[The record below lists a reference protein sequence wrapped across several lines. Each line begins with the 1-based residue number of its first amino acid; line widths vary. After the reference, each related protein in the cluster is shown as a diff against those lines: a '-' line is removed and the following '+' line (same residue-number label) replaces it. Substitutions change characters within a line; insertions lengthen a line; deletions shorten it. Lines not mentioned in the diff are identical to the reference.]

1 MAVTVTAAVQEQT
14 ACLTW
19 TAERSTPEQAAERA
33 MPGQTAECATP
44 GQQDGLHFS
53 YKSEVVAGGLSVVLL
68 QPGQVEVWLPH
79 ASCRASSGQAAPK
92 VRITCCR

>member
-44 GQQDGLHFS
+44 GQQDAW
-53 YKSEVVAGGLSVVLL
+53 AGGSVAAACLMSRK
-68 QPGQVEVWLPH
+68 Q
-79 ASCRASSGQAAPK
+79 RAGSP
-92 VRITCCR
+92 